1 MEATKAVVVFQQE
14 DVQLILVFQN
24 AGARSFWAP
33 ALISWALV
41 WDTNEFTFVR
51 FRGEFF
57 LVFFSFHCFLL
68 FSFQR
73 NSTSGSG
80 TAISCRIP
88 SAKNV
93 KLLGEER
100 LLNSLV

>member
-1 MEATKAVVVFQQE
+1 MEATKGIVVFQQE
-14 DVQLILVFQN
+14 DVQLSWVFQN
-24 AGARSFWAP
+24 AGARSFWVP
-33 ALISWALV
+33 ALISWVLL
-41 WDTNEFTFVR
+41 WDTNEFTSVR
-51 FRGEFF
+51 FRGDFF
-57 LVFFSFHCFLL
+57 FFFYFHCFLL